1 MSSQRTGS
9 GSRLFCAVLVSR
21 TPPSDGFPWTPLATF
36 LRIISIYL
44 SPCGFI
50 CPAPLLHPFPFLP
63 AAPRVHLDMHTYAHM
78 HIFSPPL
85 SPCGFKVLILI
96 RFALTYC
103 QSSFSCSSEAL
114 GSYHQD
120 LDLGPKPCWP
130 VHIGS
135 PWTENK
141 RSFASLLP
149 MKVSPQFSSCLFKI
163 KN

>member
-1 MSSQRTGS
+1 MLFLSPGLLPQMVFPVLLWPHFS
-9 GSRLFCAVLVSR
+9 GSSPPTSRLPVVLSA
-21 TPPSDGFPWTPLATF
+21 L
-36 LRIISIYL
+36 L
-44 SPCGFI
+44 
-50 CPAPLLHPFPFLP
+50 PLLHPFPFLP

-120 LDLGPKPCWP
+120 LDLGPKPCWL

-149 MKVSPQFSSCLFKI
+149 MKASPQFSSCLFKI

>member
-1 MSSQRTGS
+1 MSSQSTGS
-9 GSRLFCAVLVSR
+9 GSRLFCAILVSR
-21 TPPSDGFPWTPLATF
+21 IPLSDGFLCIPLVTF
-36 LRIISIYL
+36 LRIIVSTYL
-44 SPCGFI
+44 SPACGFI
-50 CPAPLLHPFPFLP
+50 CPAPLLSSPHP
-63 AAPRVHLDMHTYAHM
+63 YALGHAHICTHM

-135 PWTENK
+135 P
-141 RSFASLLP
+141 
-149 MKVSPQFSSCLFKI
+149 
-163 KN
+163 